1 MRRSLVALVLVLCIF
16 TPMVKNS
23 AANLENGILELDSTT
38 RHIIHRGETIE
49 ASITVRN
56 IADQVNE
63 ISFQHALPDNISI
76 SSLPDEYELSEGQV
90 RQFKFYFTCDDYA
103 PYQTVNAVITITSS
117 LDSQL
122 SIDSEFDLVISKQS
136 NLQYG
141 VSGDSQFVV
150 DPGIRTNLAVNMTNY
165 GLFGDNV
172 TFSLAT
178 NSNWQWG
185 WTMNNTENLTSYEYF
200 AANQLKYIYLWIE
213 VPEVINSQPLFE
225 SGPRFSL
232 VATSKLDE
240 CTTTWNFDLLMSEFR
255 NVSIMEQET
264 NLSLSPDSSGRT
276 PVTITNVGNI
286 ENVVSI
292 DLQVIDSQGNP
303 IIGVPVSDR
312 IDYNGWIIAVFGG
325 YEDEFIQ
332 PTNSRTFE
340 IGFQSP
346 NNNEGEI
353 NVRVIITPS
362 GAANRAKYVDLQTA
376 IVWQREV
383 NADLISDDCSQLL
396 PSDTCDASFR
406 IYNDGNYQD
415 NYLVEIIEQPNFV
428 SLSLGTNSLEIGK
441 NSFVDISSL
450 TITANQDASAFAN
463 GNVIIAISLTN
474 SNQNPVLI
482 NVDVVISP
490 EISWSLQNLVE
501 ENDAI
506 GRFNIAMTLRNDGNS
521 MDGIIVQL
529 QCSHFTEMSLIP
541 PNEAIYESG
550 IEYPRS
556 FEINDID
563 LASNFTVRAW
573 AEIPVDQISNGT
585 MYLNVSIR
593 SIFTPDEPIEFT
605 TSVQYYGT
613 NWQDDKVKTNEKTL
627 GDYVEITTEIVKSW
641 FWIIISILASGLI
654 INKALRDRNDRL
666 ENQTMIDTLNS
677 ANTSEKQDDWLAKF
691 DSKREETTTIE
702 SPEIASERFERSFK
716 NRAGQLKPVTAPIDE
731 KLRDAAALVLDAHDK
746 TIVRNEADELL
757 NAIDIGGIKQPVS
770 DNEKLPAA
778 QYNPKMTM
786 RSDPRNILSDGE
798 QIATEFTKSV
808 PLPDDDDLDF

>member
-90 RQFKFYFTCDDYA
+90 RQFKFYFTCDNYA

-292 DLQVIDSQGNP
+292 DLQVIDTQGNP

-362 GAANRAKYVDLQTA
+362 GAANRAKYVDLRTA

-482 NVDVVISP
+482 NVEVVISP

-654 INKALRDRNDRL
+654 IHKALRDRNDRL

-691 DSKREETTTIE
+691 DSKREETTTIK